1 MIHRKDHPM
10 TAKIPGRR
18 RLEIV
23 ADPEFI
29 DAVAA
34 AAARYRLSV
43 SAFIRLAL
51 RRSEYMKQEFR
62 DK

>member
-1 MIHRKDHPM
+1 M